1 MMGSANVLQYI
12 VNELSIDNPRLQVT
26 TILQDRKETIMLNDI
41 LYNRQTIIVMRE
53 DIANRVKISH

>member
-1 MMGSANVLQYI
+1 MGSANVLQYI

>member
-12 VNELSIDNPRLQVT
+12 VNELSIDNHRLQVT
-26 TILQDRKETIMLNDI
+26 TILQDRKKTIMLNDI